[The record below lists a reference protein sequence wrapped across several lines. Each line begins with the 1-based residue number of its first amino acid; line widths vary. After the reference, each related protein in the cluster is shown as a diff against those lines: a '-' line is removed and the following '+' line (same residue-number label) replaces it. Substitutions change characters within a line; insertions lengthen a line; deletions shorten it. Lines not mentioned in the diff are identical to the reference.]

1 MKLPEGPAERAAAPT
16 GQAESI
22 DPADFRRAGFL
33 ARAEAGLSHVPP
45 GPGVPLSN
53 PRGDHDLDPGGPAT
67 APAAPHQ
74 DAAVLVPV
82 VERPEGMSVLL
93 TRRAAHLRDHS
104 GQIAFPGGKVDPG
117 DVSPIDTALREAR
130 EEIGLPAD
138 AVRPLGYLD
147 PYLSAT
153 GFLVV
158 PVVGLVAPDAAL
170 TLNRDE
176 VDLAFEVPLGL
187 LMDPARHL
195 VRSRAWQGRTRYFY
209 AIPHGEHLIWGVT
222 AGIVHNLYERL
233 YA

>member
-1 MKLPEGPAERAAAPT
+1 MRLPEEAAEPATRTSALQPV
-16 GQAESI
+16 
-22 DPADFRRAGFL
+22 DFRRAGFL
-33 ARAEAGLSHVPP
+33 ARAEVGLSHVPP
-45 GPGVPLSN
+45 GPGVPLAN
-53 PRGDHDLDPGGPAT
+53 PRGDHDLDPGGLAV
-67 APAAPHQ
+67 APGAPHRP
-74 DAAVLVPV
+74 ASVLVPV
-82 VERPEGMSVLL
+82 IERDDGMAVLL

-104 GQIAFPGGKVDPG
+104 GQVAFPGGKVDPD
-117 DVSPIDTALREAR
+117 DVSPIDTALREAQ
-130 EEIGLPAD
+130 EEIGLAPA

-158 PVVGLVAPDAAL
+158 PVVGLVARDAAL
-170 TLNRDE
+170 TPNPDE
-176 VDLAFEVPLGL
+176 VAACFEVPLAV

-209 AIPHGEHLIWGVT
+209 AIPHAEHLIWGVT

>member
-1 MKLPEGPAERAAAPT
+1 MRLADAAAGSAPAE
-16 GQAESI
+16 
-22 DPADFRRAGFL
+22 DFGLDAFL
-33 ARAEAGLSHVPP
+33 ARAETRLSPMPP

-53 PRGDHDLDPGGPAT
+53 PRGDHDLQPEGFALAPAT
-67 APAAPHQ
+67 PHRP
-74 DAAVLVPV
+74 AAVLVPV
-82 VERPEGMSVLL
+82 IDRPDGVTLL
-93 TRRAAHLRDHS
+93 FTQRAAHLRDHS
-104 GQIAFPGGKVDPG
+104 GQVAFPGGKVDPE
-117 DVSPIDTALREAR
+117 DSSPVDTALREAW
-130 EEIGLPAD
+130 EEIGLESD

-158 PVVGLVAPDAAL
+158 PVVGLVADDAIL

-176 VDLAFEVPLGL
+176 VDLAFEVPLRL

-195 VRSRAWQGRTRYFY
+195 VRSLAWQGRTRYFY
-209 AIPHGEHLIWGVT
+209 AIPHDEHLIWGVT